1 MYHFSARVYGLKN
14 SRLILHAVAGGP
26 QQFYYPT
33 RELLKYAI
41 GALNAPS
48 TKYRLRGLAR
58 RKRGYSNASLAIGY
72 TSTRRGTLQVN
83 LCQETICQSIGEL
96 SRVGLNSLEPH
107 LSSSG
112 PTQMQLRL
120 SCA

>member
-1 MYHFSARVYGLKN
+1 MYHFSARDSGLKN
-14 SRLILHAVAGGP
+14 SGLILHAVVGGP
-26 QQFYYPT
+26 QQFYDAT
-33 RELLKYAI
+33 REGLKYEI
-41 GALNAPS
+41 GALNAPA

-96 SRVGLNSLEPH
+96 ARVGLNSLEPQ
-107 LSSSG
+107 LSSSR

-120 SCA
+120 SCT